1 MRAVGRWYK
10 EVQTL
15 LLLVAVAIATGYWLG
30 SVWAALTL
38 VLAWRLLVY
47 LWQLRR
53 VLSWIDQPESEP
65 PEGSGVWGMMLDQMY
80 AIQRHNRDA
89 RSRLQHTVD
98 YLRDSFRSLRDG
110 AILIDQNGNIQWSNQ
125 SAERLL
131 GLRYPQDK
139 GQALLSLVRYPEFS
153 AYLLDSEYQQPRVF
167 ATPGYPQRHFQV
179 ELSSFGVG
187 DRLILV
193 RDVTRIVQIEQTRQD
208 FIGNVSHEL
217 RTP

>member
-15 LLLVAVAIATGYWLG
+15 LLLVAVAITVGYWLG
-30 SVWAALTL
+30 SAWAALTL

-89 RSRLQHTVD
+89 RSR
-98 YLRDSFRSLRDG
+98 
-110 AILIDQNGNIQWSNQ
+110 
-125 SAERLL
+125 
-131 GLRYPQDK
+131 
-139 GQALLSLVRYPEFS
+139 
-153 AYLLDSEYQQPRVF
+153 
-167 ATPGYPQRHFQV
+167 
-179 ELSSFGVG
+179 
-187 DRLILV
+187 
-193 RDVTRIVQIEQTRQD
+193 
-208 FIGNVSHEL
+208 
-217 RTP
+217 